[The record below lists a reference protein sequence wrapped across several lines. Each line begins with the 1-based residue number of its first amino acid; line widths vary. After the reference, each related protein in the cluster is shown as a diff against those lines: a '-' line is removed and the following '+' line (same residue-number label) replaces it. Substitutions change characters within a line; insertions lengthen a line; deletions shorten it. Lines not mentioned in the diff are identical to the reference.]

1 MTASTPP
8 EETGRTIAHLQAELD
23 MAAREEGF
31 GNVVAAAMMYA
42 TKAYVQQGHTRES
55 FLESCGLTYDGMMT
69 LGDLA
74 H

>member
-1 MTASTPP
+1 MTKPPP
-8 EETGRTIAHLQAELD
+8 EETGRTIVNLHAELD
-23 MAAREEGF
+23 MAAREEGL

-42 TKAYVQQGHTRES
+42 TKAHIKNGYTRES